1 MTEMSYNPL
10 KSSLKALSYGSS
22 AKNQFNPGDLLL
34 YNIFAGL
41 QNKDVKGKK
50 KLPRVYI
57 LPFYYVREALC
68 IAGQA
73 PKGGSRQLRENIYH
87 SNEE

>member
-41 QNKDVKGKK
+41 QNKDVNENKQ
-50 KLPRVYI
+50 LPRVHV
-57 LPFYYVREALC
+57 LLLYYVREALC

-73 PKGGSRQLRENIYH
+73 PKGCS
-87 SNEE
+87 